1 MTQNEILLKHLST
14 VFDPE
19 LGANIVELGMIKDIQ
34 HVDKTVTIK
43 LALTIADCPMRNQ
56 IETEINRKLKL
67 LENVENVVIT
77 ITAMDQKDRT
87 AVMEKAR
94 EKARENAQPTN
105 VDPRTRVIAIGS
117 GKGGVGKSTLS
128 ANIALGL
135 AKKGFKTGLLDADI
149 WGFSI
154 PRLLGIS
161 GRIEANSDKKMIPY
175 EIGNLKVISTGL
187 ITSNEDTA
195 LMWRGLMLSKAL
207 EQFLTDVQW
216 GDLDYMIIDLPP
228 GTGDIQMALSRLL
241 PQAELIVITT
251 PQLMAQKVATRVADM
266 AKRSF
271 IPLLGVIENM
281 SYFESN
287 TGEKFNIFG
296 EGGGEALSDKFGIP
310 LLGKIPIGENTN
322 DIADGGTPLINQEN
336 NSVTK
341 VEIEKLINAIGNEK
355 HTLLMRNHG
364 LITAGP
370 TAAWAFIRHQH
381 FIRNAEVQLK
391 LMASNAEMNIISDNI
406 LKHTREQFEGGS
418 AQAGAKV
425 RHPEWPAF
433 WRLLDSLDEKW
444 KQ

>member
-1 MTQNEILLKHLST
+1 MTQSDILLKHLST

-19 LGANIVELGMIKDIQ
+19 LGANIVELGMVKDVQ

-67 LENVENVVIT
+67 LENVEKVEIV

-135 AKKGFKTGLLDADI
+135 AKKGFQTGLLDADI

-154 PRLLGIS
+154 PRLLGIT
-161 GRIEANSDKKMIPY
+161 GRIEANNDKKMIPH

-187 ITSNEDTA
+187 ITSDEDTA

-207 EQFLTDVQW
+207 EQFLTDVEW
-216 GDLDYMIIDLPP
+216 GDLDYLIIDLPP

-241 PQAELIVITT
+241 PQAEL
-251 PQLMAQKVATRVADM
+251 
-266 AKRSF
+266 
-271 IPLLGVIENM
+271 LLLQPHN
-281 SYFESN
+281 
-287 TGEKFNIFG
+287 
-296 EGGGEALSDKFGIP
+296 
-310 LLGKIPIGENTN
+310 
-322 DIADGGTPLINQEN
+322 
-336 NSVTK
+336 
-341 VEIEKLINAIGNEK
+341 
-355 HTLLMRNHG
+355 
-364 LITAGP
+364 
-370 TAAWAFIRHQH
+370 
-381 FIRNAEVQLK
+381 
-391 LMASNAEMNIISDNI
+391 
-406 LKHTREQFEGGS
+406 
-418 AQAGAKV
+418 
-425 RHPEWPAF
+425 
-433 WRLLDSLDEKW
+433 
-444 KQ
+444 

>member
-1 MTQNEILLKHLST
+1 MTKSDIILKHLST

-19 LGANIVELGMIKDIQ
+19 LGANIVELGMVKDIQ
-34 HVDKTVTIK
+34 HIGKKVTIK

-67 LENVENVVIT
+67 LENVETVEIS

-105 VDPRTRVIAIGS
+105 VNPRTRVIAIGS

-135 AKKGFKTGLLDADI
+135 AEKGFQTGLLDADI

-187 ITSNEDTA
+187 LTSDEDTA

-207 EQFLTDVQW
+207 EQFLTDVEW
-216 GDLDYMIIDLPP
+216 GDLDYLIIDLPP

-287 TGEKFNIFG
+287 SGEKFDIFG
-296 EGGGEALSDKFGIP
+296 EGGGKALADKFGIP
-310 LLGKIPIGENTN
+310 VLGKIPISENTN
-322 DIADGGTPLINQEN
+322 SIADGGTPLINQEN

-341 VEIEKLINAIGNEK
+341 AEIDKLINNIAI
-355 HTLLMRNHG
+355 
-364 LITAGP
+364 
-370 TAAWAFIRHQH
+370 
-381 FIRNAEVQLK
+381 K
-391 LMASNAEMNIISDNI
+391 LPPIVDESCTGR
-406 LKHTREQFEGGS
+406 L
-418 AQAGAKV
+418 AKV
-425 RHPEWPAF
+425 FEE
-433 WRLLDSLDEKW
+433 LSN
-444 KQ
+444 Q